1 MKIKKVFLLLLVF
14 LTIIMIEGCT
24 FKPKNYIEILDETIT
39 VNMGSSVGFKYKVHG
54 EVTNINIFSQNET
67 IAKYSGGT
75 VIGVKMGET
84 KLFVEYDQ
92 GEMIIIP
99 VTVIDKIEYT
109 INLQD
114 RIINDEIYNEFTN
127 ELSEFNKRMEESNNI
142 INSGYVKANS
152 TKESFNIKIS
162 KSPFYYEEIMDSKT
176 KIIAEEKDKLF
187 SYLIEGNSI
196 DGKTVKRSFV
206 SDNVEFDENKNI
218 ISQDLDSLKIQFNS
232 STGNIT
238 REGNVFTLVSHYKD
252 AVIPELEKEIK
263 SLCKTIGL
271 SYDEFGK
278 TVTTRVVTIDDEFCS
293 LFVKMNLELK
303 GEFYTVSSKTEA
315 YQEFSLKPFKKIDI
329 YDGSYKVLNPDKINE
344 VTDITNLNDLI
355 TLHPYQINM
364 FLIKAKKGML
374 VIEDENNY
382 TRELEIEL
390 YDLNGNLVSLPVSK
404 NNRMSS
410 NQLKTILV
418 VPEDNDYYISINSR
432 YDSDANIKIKNYEY
446 STLVDFENNYKIT
459 EKFNYEGIIEGKYD
473 FESFEYENESPA
485 TRAIY
490 MKNTGESII
499 YFVDM
504 EINTSDTDDI
514 KILYPGDNIL
524 INVEKGKNV
533 FFICNDY
540 KSNEEKEKYN
550 YSIEFDIKYIAPSYQ
565 SSYLELGDIIE
576 FKETSSKYKYY
587 IIYLEK
593 GTYYIN
599 SSNANIYVLGANSN
613 ITIVDSDDDTLG
625 YKKITIIESKNYI
638 IGFSHYTE
646 GDTIKIIK

>member
-1 MKIKKVFLLLLVF
+1 MRIKKLFLLLLVF

-127 ELSEFNKRMEESNNI
+127 ELNEFNKRMEESNNI

-162 KSPFYYEEIMDSKT
+162 KSPFYYEEKMDSKT

-278 TVTTRVVTIDDEFCS
+278 MVTTRVVTIDDEFCS

-390 YDLNGNLVSLPVSK
+390 YDLNGNLVALPVSK

-410 NQLKTILV
+410 NELKTILV
-418 VPEDNDYYISINSR
+418 VPEDNDYYISISSL

-490 MKNTGESII
+490 MKNIGESII

-599 SSNANIYVLGANSN
+599 SSNANIYVLGASSN
-613 ITIVDSDDDTLG
+613 ITIVDSDNDTLG
-625 YKKITIIESKNYI
+625 YKKITIIESKNHI

>member
-162 KSPFYYEEIMDSKT
+162 KSPFYYEEKMDSST
-176 KIIAEEKDKLF
+176 KIITEEKDKLF

-232 STGNIT
+232 STGNII
-238 REGNVFTLVSHYKD
+238 REGNKFTLVSHYKD

-278 TVTTRVVTIDDEFCS
+278 TVTTRVVTIEDEFCS

-390 YDLNGNLVSLPVSK
+390 YDLNGNLVSLPLSK

-418 VPEDNDYYISINSR
+418 VPEDNDYYISISSL

-599 SSNANIYVLGANSN
+599 SSNANIYVLGASSN
-613 ITIVDSDDDTLG
+613 ITIVDSDNDTLG